1 MFRRLIFAFV
11 LTLVVVMVFAVV
23 AMFGIKT
30 RSESARSAGISVASA
45 LSADLDPGYARI
57 TAPPDFQFPRDHGA
71 HPAFRSEWWYWTG
84 NLGAEDGRRF
94 GYQYT
99 LFRVALSPPA
109 VAGSATRASAWGADQ
124 VWFAHLA
131 CSDGSGRFFSRQ
143 CTVRGA
149 LDLAGAV
156 GDPFHV
162 WIDAADHPADPRWEV
177 SGWDPAHLHADC
189 DAFSLDFTLHPG
201 PGPVL
206 QGERG
211 MSRKSAHGAS
221 AYFSFPRMPTAGT
234 IGFSGESGKNSQ
246 IPVSGDSWLDREWST
261 TALAENQVGWDW
273 FALQLDD
280 GREIMFY
287 RLRRNDG
294 SDDPASAGTL
304 IAADGSTTPLPL
316 SAVDIAATSSWPSP
330 RSRAVY
336 PAGWNFTIPG
346 DNMEFSISPLIPD
359 QELDVGFHY
368 WEGAVTITSQGKP
381 VGRGYVELTGY
392 DRAKSP

>member
-1 MFRRLIFAFV
+1 M
-11 LTLVVVMVFAVV
+11 TLKIDVVNVSLMLAVVVAVIIWKLGTV
-23 AMFGIKT
+23 HH
-30 RSESARSAGISVASA
+30 SAPAPGISVASA

-84 NLGAEDGRRF
+84 NLGAADGRRF

-99 LFRVALSPPA
+99 LFRVALAPPP
-109 VAGSATRASAWGADQ
+109 VAGSATRASAWGTDQ

-131 CSDGSGRFFSRQ
+131 CTDGSGRFISRQ

-149 LDLAGAV
+149 LELAGAE

-162 WIDAADHPADPRWEV
+162 WIDAADHPQDPRWEV

-189 DAFSLDFTLHPG
+189 DAFSLDFILHPG

-206 QGERG
+206 EGDRG
-211 MSRKSAHGAS
+211 MSRKSARGAS
-221 AYFSFPRMPTAGT
+221 AYYSFPRMPTAGT
-234 IGFSGESGKNSQ
+234 ISFSGENGKNAP
-246 IPVSGDSWLDREWST
+246 IAVSGESWLDREWST
-261 TALAENQVGWDW
+261 TALAGDQVGWDW

-287 RLRRNDG
+287 RLRLHDG

-304 IAADGSTTPLPL
+304 IAADGSTTPLPP
-316 SAVDIAATSSWPSP
+316 SAVAIANTASWSSP
-330 RSRAVY
+330 RSGAVY
-336 PAGWNFTIPG
+336 PAGWNIDIPG
-346 DNMEFSISPLIPD
+346 DNMHFSISPLIPD

-381 VGRGYVELTGY
+381 AGRGYVELTGY